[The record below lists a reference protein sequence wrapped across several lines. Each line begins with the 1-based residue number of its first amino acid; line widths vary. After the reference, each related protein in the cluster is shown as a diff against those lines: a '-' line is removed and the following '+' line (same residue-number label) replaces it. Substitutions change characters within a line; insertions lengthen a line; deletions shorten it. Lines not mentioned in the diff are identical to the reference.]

1 MQEAGAKGNA
11 RSTNVNELSRW
22 PGSSVCL
29 VIDVWCLYTGN
40 DARRTSHDLLKT
52 CKSKCGSRQAI
63 SPAIPNLSQ
72 SSMLLGDQLLFLYDS
87 FLLQFVND
95 SVPIR
100 YVFVY
105 TVSVVLKF
113 AYRAFTERDY
123 FWERC
128 LFWLEKKGGPQFFLK
143 CSSPKLKAI
152 FFSVM

>member
-1 MQEAGAKGNA
+1 MPCY
-11 RSTNVNELSRW
+11 RCMMPLRR
-22 PGSSVCL
+22 
-29 VIDVWCLYTGN
+29 N

-52 CKSKCGSRQAI
+52 CKSKRGSRQAI

-72 SSMLLGDQLLFLYDS
+72 SSMLLGDQILFLYDS

-113 AYRAFTERDY
+113 AYRAFTERETIFGRDA
-123 FWERC
+123 FFDWK
-128 LFWLEKKGGPQFFLK
+128 KKGGLSF
-143 CSSPKLKAI
+143 SSNVHLLN
-152 FFSVM
+152 